1 MSKTFTWQ
9 EVAKHNT
16 EQSCYV
22 AIDKKVYD
30 ITAFL
35 EKHPGG
41 KEYLLLAAGSSSRHL
56 FNLWPVFNIIP
67 RQRLYRFISFL
78 S

>member
-9 EVAKHNT
+9 EIAKHNT

-30 ITAFL
+30 VTGFM

-41 KEYLLLAAGSSSRHL
+41 KEYLLLGAG
-56 FNLWPVFNIIP
+56 
-67 RQRLYRFISFL
+67 
-78 S
+78 